1 MVTTRARA
9 LLLSILVLTAAVGV
23 APAADPPDRLGRLD
37 DGLLDQEWLGVAG
50 AGGEWRHPEGID
62 YLWIKPG
69 FSLAGKTIVL
79 DEWTAPTF
87 LNGERDREDSRV
99 AINLSDS
106 MPGRLESALSAA
118 GITNV
123 SRTAGDVRITGRI
136 VDCNA
141 GSRAL
146 RLMSGSGLVVGN
158 ATWDIKIVDAAT
170 GETLAAVHHRGVS
183 GADSRNLGE
192 KINLWLTRVFAPAL
206 HDGFAVY
213 DKAPR
218 TRQ

>member
-1 MVTTRARA
+1 MRLRAF
-9 LLLSILVLTAAVGV
+9 LLSILVLIAAVGV
-23 APAADPPDRLGRLD
+23 APAADRLGRLD
-37 DGLLDQEWLGVAG
+37 DGLLDPEWLGVAG
-50 AGGEWRHPEGID
+50 TAEWRHPAGID
-62 YLWIKPG
+62 YLWVRPG

-79 DEWTAPTF
+79 EEWTAPTF
-87 LNGERDREDSRV
+87 LNGDRDREDSRV

-118 GITNV
+118 QVTNV
-123 SRTAGDVRITGRI
+123 SRTAGDGQNDVRITGRI

-146 RLMSGSGLVVGN
+146 RLMSGSGVVVGN

-206 HDGFAVY
+206 HDSFDVY
-213 DKAPR
+213 GKAPR
-218 TRQ
+218 ARQ

>member
-1 MVTTRARA
+1 MRARS
-9 LLLSILVLTAAVGV
+9 LLLSVLVLIAAVGV
-23 APAADPPDRLGRLD
+23 APAADRLGRLD
-37 DGLLDQEWLGVAG
+37 DGLLDPEWLGVAG
-50 AGGEWRHPEGID
+50 TAEWRHSAGID
-62 YLWIKPG
+62 YLWVKPG
-69 FSLAGKTIVL
+69 FSLAGRTIVL
-79 DEWTAPTF
+79 EEWAAPTF

-118 GITNV
+118 GIGNI
-123 SRTAGDVRITGRI
+123 SRTAGGGQNDVRITGRI

-192 KINLWLTRVFAPAL
+192 KLNLWLTRVFAPAL
-206 HDGFAVY
+206 HDGFDVY
-213 DKAPR
+213 GKAPR
-218 TRQ
+218 ARQ